1 MDKWEDDIKR
11 YINGE
16 MSTEE
21 QHALEKRALRDPFLA
36 DALEGAGLIAAEDF
50 TNDIKDL
57 NAEIGK
63 RANEHETE
71 NWQVAASAAGSAAKA
86 DSINNPTKTVHANN
100 QRKTRTWIWPLRIAA
115 SVALLAI
122 VYYAVTPLLQTK
134 DKKLVQSESIKNDE
148 PAEEKKNFVDSI
160 IEDKNIALSETKQAG
175 KISGKSK
182 SKKDSKSVT
191 LEEDKI
197 SSSGAAAPSIAKVKE
212 KESEA
217 VAERKVAD
225 LIEEKPEIALE
236 TKAERKLESAQAVR
250 SEDMS
255 RKRMATTQKVIQG
268 KVLSAEDNTPLPG
281 VNVIVKGTTT
291 GTVTDIHGNY
301 QFVSNADAP
310 TLIYSFIGLKTE
322 EIKVNNQRELIV
334 KLQSDVAQLSE
345 VVITGYT
352 PSGNDVNHE
361 PVIKLAEPIGGRKA
375 YDQYLK
381 NSLRYPQEALA
392 RKIKGKVTIQFT
404 VKTDGTLGEFNVLKG
419 LGYGCD
425 EEVVRL
431 VQEGPKWQPTT
442 EDNVAVESEVKVRMK
457 FALPN

>member
-1 MDKWEDDIKR
+1 MDKWEDDIRR
-11 YINGE
+11 YNNGE
-16 MSTEE
+16 MSPEE

-36 DALEGAGLIAAEDF
+36 DALEGAGLITSEDF
-50 TNDIKDL
+50 TNDIKDF
-57 NAEIGK
+57 NAEIRK

-86 DSINNPTKTVHANN
+86 DSINNPTETVRINN
-100 QRKTRTWIWPLRIAA
+100 QRKTRIWIWPLRIAA
-115 SVALLAI
+115 SIALLII
-122 VYYAVTPLLQTK
+122 VYYAVTPLLQMEE
-134 DKKLVQSESIKNDE
+134 KKLVQSESTKNVE
-148 PAEEKKNFVDSI
+148 PVEEKKNFVDSI
-160 IEDKNIALSETKQAG
+160 NQDKNIALSETKQAS
-175 KISGKSK
+175 KVSGESK
-182 SKKDSKSVT
+182 AKKDSKSVIK
-191 LEEDKI
+191 EENKV
-197 SSSGAAAPSIAKVKE
+197 SSSGVAAPSIAAIEE

-217 VAERKVAD
+217 VAKEKAAD
-225 LIEEKPEIALE
+225 LIEEKPKITLE
-236 TKAERKLESAQAVR
+236 TKAEMKLESAQATR

-255 RKRMATTQKVIQG
+255 RKRMAATQRIIQG

-281 VNVIVKGTTT
+281 VNVIVKGTSN

-301 QFVSNADAP
+301 QVVSNSDTP
-310 TLIYSFIGLKTE
+310 TLVYSFIGLKTE
-322 EIKVNNQRELIV
+322 EVKVSNKNELNV
-334 KLQSDVAQLSE
+334 NLKSDAAQLSE
-345 VVITGYT
+345 VVVTGYS
-352 PSGNDVNHE
+352 PSGIDSNHE
-361 PVIKLAEPIGGRKA
+361 PIIKLAEPVGGRKA

-404 VKTDGTLGEFNVLKG
+404 VKTDGSLGEFNVLKG